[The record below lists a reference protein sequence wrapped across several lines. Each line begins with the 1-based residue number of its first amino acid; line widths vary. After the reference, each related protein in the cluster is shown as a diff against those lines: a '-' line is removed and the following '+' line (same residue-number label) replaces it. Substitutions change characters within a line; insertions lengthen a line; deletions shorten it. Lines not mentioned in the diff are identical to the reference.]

1 MTKKCALEATFFA
14 HFFLHNLTMLR
25 INFSFRPTRR
35 VKIISEVSEANSTEN
50 EIELRAALAVR
61 ETKKKDLQ

>member
-1 MTKKCALEATFFA
+1 
-14 HFFLHNLTMLR
+14 MLR